1 MPAVEDYVARIEGTC
16 GDEKGVVVT
25 FKYDKKDE
33 AIARISKKAILKK
46 SIAGI
51 ITEFVFQ
58 DISFR
63 VFSSGKAIF
72 KGVKNRETLNEILST
87 LLR

>member
-33 AIARISKKAILKK
+33 AIARISKKATLKS
-46 SIAGI
+46 SISGI

-72 KGVKNRETLNEILST
+72 KGVKNREALQEILSA
-87 LLR
+87 LLL

>member
-1 MPAVEDYVARIEGTC
+1 MPTVEDYVARIEETC
-16 GDEKGVVVT
+16 GEEKSAIVT

-33 AIARISKKAILKK
+33 AIARISKKATLKS
-46 SIAGI
+46 SISGI
-51 ITEFVFQ
+51 ISEFVFQ

-72 KGVKNRETLNEILST
+72 KGIKNKEALHEILSA
-87 LLR
+87 LLL

>member
-1 MPAVEDYVARIEGTC
+1 MARIEGTC
-16 GDEKGVVVT
+16 GEEKAVIVT
-25 FKYDKKDE
+25 FKYNKKDE
-33 AIARISKKAILKK
+33 AVAKIFKKATLKS

-51 ITEFVFQ
+51 ITEFAFQ

-72 KGVKNRETLNEILST
+72 KGIKNKEALRAILSA
-87 LLR
+87 LLL

>member
-16 GDEKGVVVT
+16 GDEKGVIVT

-33 AIARISKKAILKK
+33 AIARISKKATLKK

-72 KGVKNRETLNEILST
+72 KGVKNREALQEILSD
-87 LLR
+87 LLL

>member
-1 MPAVEDYVARIEGTC
+1 MSTVEDYVARIEETC
-16 GDEKGVVVT
+16 GEEKSAIVT

-33 AIARISKKAILKK
+33 AIARISKKAKLKS
-46 SIAGI
+46 SISGI
-51 ITEFVFQ
+51 ILEFTFQ

-72 KGVKNRETLNEILST
+72 KGFKDKEALHELLSA
-87 LLR
+87 LLL

>member
-33 AIARISKKAILKK
+33 AIARISKKATLKK

-72 KGVKNRETLNEILST
+72 KGVKNREALQEILSA
-87 LLR
+87 LLL

>member
-1 MPAVEDYVARIEGTC
+1 MPVVEDYVARIEGTC

-33 AIARISKKAILKK
+33 AIARISKKATLKS
-46 SIAGI
+46 SIVGI

-72 KGVKNRETLNEILST
+72 KGVKNREALQEILSA
-87 LLR
+87 LLL

>member
-1 MPAVEDYVARIEGTC
+1 MPTVDDYVARIEETC
-16 GDEKGVVVT
+16 GEEKSAIVT

-33 AIARISKKAILKK
+33 AIAKISKKAKLKS
-46 SIAGI
+46 SISGI
-51 ITEFVFQ
+51 ILEFTFQ

-72 KGVKNRETLNEILST
+72 KGIENKEALHEILSA
-87 LLR
+87 LLL

>member
-1 MPAVEDYVARIEGTC
+1 MASVEDYVARIEGAC
-16 GDEKGVVVT
+16 GEEKSVIVT
-25 FKYDKKDE
+25 FKYDRKDE
-33 AIARISKKAILKK
+33 AIARISKKAKQK
-46 SIAGI
+46 SSIAGI

-72 KGVKNRETLNEILST
+72 KGIKNKQALQE
-87 LLR
+87 LLAALLI

>member
-16 GDEKGVVVT
+16 GDEKGVVIT

-33 AIARISKKAILKK
+33 AIARISKKATLKN

-51 ITEFVFQ
+51 ITEFAFQ

-72 KGVKNRETLNEILST
+72 KGVKDREALNEILSA
-87 LLR
+87 LLL

>member
-72 KGVKNRETLNEILST
+72 KGVKNRETLNEILSA
-87 LLR
+87 LLL

>member
-33 AIARISKKAILKK
+33 AIARISKKATLKK

-72 KGVKNRETLNEILST
+72 KGVKNKQALQEILSA
-87 LLR
+87 LLL

>member
-87 LLR
+87 LLL

>member
-1 MPAVEDYVARIEGTC
+1 MPTVEDYVARIEERC
-16 GDEKGVVVT
+16 GEEKSAIVT

-33 AIARISKKAILKK
+33 AIARISKKATLKS
-46 SIAGI
+46 SISGI
-51 ITEFVFQ
+51 ISEFVFQ

-72 KGVKNRETLNEILST
+72 KGIKNKEALHEILSA
-87 LLR
+87 LLL

>member
-33 AIARISKKAILKK
+33 AIARISKKATLKS
-46 SIAGI
+46 SIVGI

-72 KGVKNRETLNEILST
+72 KGVKNKQALQEILSA
-87 LLR
+87 LLL

>member
-1 MPAVEDYVARIEGTC
+1 MPAVEDYVTRIEGTC
-16 GDEKGVVVT
+16 GDEKGVIVT

-33 AIARISKKAILKK
+33 AIAKISKKATLKK
-46 SIAGI
+46 TVAGI

-58 DISFR
+58 GISFR

-72 KGVKNRETLNEILST
+72 KGVKNRETLHEILSA
-87 LLR
+87 LLL

>member
-33 AIARISKKAILKK
+33 AIARISKKATLKS

-72 KGVKNRETLNEILST
+72 KGVKNREVLQEILSA
-87 LLR
+87 LLL

>member
-1 MPAVEDYVARIEGTC
+1 MPSVDDYVARIEGTC
-16 GDEKGVVVT
+16 GEEKSVIVT

-33 AIARISKKAILKK
+33 AIAKISHKATLKS

-58 DISFR
+58 DVSFR
-63 VFSSGKAIF
+63 VFSSGKVIF
-72 KGVKNRETLNEILST
+72 KGIKNKQALQELLSA
-87 LLR
+87 LLL